1 MSDPPLIGASDV
13 RLPWQQQRD
22 AELADARQFITKLK
36 ELRKNDRGRMAA
48 LRRNA
53 GEPLTGRGTAWFYS
67 LLPQNR
73 KKYREVYFL
82 VATLFDLNRIDGTSR
97 DFGSTMFRLAT
108 AMQKSAKDFRRFHI
122 LLDAEFDTVYD
133 REDSDEPWSQG
144 GGELAYRLRQ
154 MVKLSASKGVGI
166 DWAELLVDL
175 CHWSHTNRAIQK
187 KWARSFFGD
196 TAPTSVIE
204 PTTPEG

>member
-1 MSDPPLIGASDV
+1 MSDTPVVTVNNG

-22 AELADARQFITKLK
+22 EELADARQFIAKLE
-36 ELRKNDRGRMAA
+36 ELQKSDRGRMAA

-53 GEPLTGRGTAWFYS
+53 GETLTGRGTAWFYS

-82 VATLFDLNRIDGTSR
+82 VATLFDLNRVDGAYG

-108 AMQKSAKDFRRFHI
+108 AMQKSARDFRRFHI

-133 REDSDEPWSQG
+133 REDSDEPWSEG

-166 DWAELLVDL
+166 SWAELLVDL
-175 CHWSHTNRAIQK
+175 CHWSHPNRSIQK

-196 TAPTSVIE
+196 NAPTAVAETAAS
-204 PTTPEG
+204 EG